1 MSYLNPTV
9 QLTEEEIK
17 ERLINHP
24 INVELKARFQN
35 EDENP
40 IQEKDYQQIINYLE
54 SKNKIASPSAITPD
68 IGYTGYKWTQTDN
81 KIIIK
86 YIGDHLEELKV
97 NIDGNKITSSG
108 FISGL
113 LYRIPQEY
121 KVTVDSNTI
130 LIELTVN
137 EKWPI
142 IIIGGDNIDQD
153 SMFIIAYSALYTNL
167 FSICRRLL
175 LHNAMRNHFCSLYL
189 QSFLS
194 LREGNK
200 NASFFW
206 CTQLYI
212 NCKNKYPT
220 SFAVICELLMESED
234 EASAILAE
242 NILIDCTNLN
252 GPIAFLYLG
261 FLHMSEIQGFK
272 SNDSLAYQYL
282 KEAAEKYKNPKAMD
296 TLGRMFLF
304 SIGVNQDIKKGFDYL
319 VKAGLPKDQI
329 VDLLKK
335 AEVDE
340 NQIQSLFESLMNE
353 TESNGEDDSTL
364 SKVTI
369 VTCSA
374 IALSAVLF
382 IGYKIMKRK

>member
-1 MSYLNPTV
+1 MSFLNPTV
-9 QLTEEEIK
+9 KLTEEEIK

-24 INVELKARFQN
+24 INVELRNRFQKD
-35 EDENP
+35 DESP
-40 IQEKDYQQIINYLE
+40 IQDSDFQQIVQYLE

-86 YIGDHLEELKV
+86 YVGSPMEELKV

-113 LYRIPQEY
+113 FYRIPQNY
-121 KVTVDSNTI
+121 TVTIDSNTI

-142 IIIGGDNIDQD
+142 LIIGGDDIDHD
-153 SMFIIAYSALYTNL
+153 SIFIMAYSALYTNL
-167 FSICRRLL
+167 FSICRRFLL
-175 LHNAMRNHFCSLYL
+175 YNAMRNHFCSIYL

-200 NASFFW
+200 NASFYW
-206 CTQLYI
+206 CTLLYL
-212 NCKNKYPT
+212 NCKNKYAT

-234 EASAILAE
+234 EQSAILAE
-242 NILIDCTNLN
+242 NILIDCTNIN

-272 SNDSLAYQYL
+272 SDDSLAYQYL
-282 KEAAEKYKNPKAMD
+282 KEAAEKYQNPKAMD

-304 SIGVNQDIKKGFDYL
+304 SIGVNQDIKIGFNYL
-319 VKAGLPKDQI
+319 VKAGLPKNQI
-329 VDLLKK
+329 IDLLVK

-340 NQIQSLFESLMNE
+340 AQIQSLFNNNE
-353 TESNGEDDSTL
+353 EDIKDSNDSTL
-364 SKVTI
+364 NIATI
-369 VTCSA
+369 AACSA
-374 IALSAVLF
+374 IAISAVFF
-382 IGYKIMKRK
+382 IGYKLMRRK